1 MKDTIFSH
9 FEVIVEKRKTKQK
22 NTGYAF
28 LKEKVMNKDLP
39 YQDKNTFA
47 EKTIEKN
54 MNFYKGGRLK
64 NLGGMLG
71 KGDAFEK
78 SKPHDH
84 LEAHE
89 SDPYVTGPKPPMHS
103 ARDIEVSPLLIDDD
117 GSPRKKVF
125 S

>member
-1 MKDTIFSH
+1 
-9 FEVIVEKRKTKQK
+9 
-22 NTGYAF
+22 
-28 LKEKVMNKDLP
+28 MNKEVP

-54 MNFYKGGRLK
+54 MTFFKGGLLK

-71 KGDAFEK
+71 GGHAYEET
-78 SKPHDH
+78 KPRDPG
-84 LEAHE
+84 HE
-89 SDPYVTGPKPPMHS
+89 SDQYATGPKPPMHS
-103 ARDIEVSPLLIDDD
+103 ARDIEVSPLLIDHD